1 MTVLNMGH
9 LLLSISSNVPSR
21 LRNFAQLTITMIIP
35 FFLRS
40 ASALLAVAAMKLT
53 YENLNAKDFSV
64 LSLILFVLAIS
75 TAIASPL
82 NRQFWAH
89 NSKVEFQSTTIATI
103 LIFIL
108 VYFGFSIFFEQL
120 HFNRLYILFILYCS
134 LKIIERYIYGQL
146 IFDYDIK
153 TALPVTCIF
162 VTFESIFCVYQYLSG
177 SNNLA
182 HRILIPTAMTAVVL
196 FSASKYRIYMIS
208 IFLGFR
214 NSKNIVNR
222 SVREIFSRVGLKTL
236 MIMTLSTLATMF
248 DRAILMMA
256 DSSKQVLV
264 ADYLLTLSYT
274 IAIQSFLNIILDVG
288 RKQIYQKGAWLP
300 GAKNYV
306 MKNIAIVVALNLA
319 LMASFPLLQLVSI
332 IPVSIS
338 AIIWLLLLAR
348 AAVNTIIGLA
358 YVDSIQQGRI
368 TDMVIPI
375 LCVIALNIAFV
386 GTIFFGRDLLAVNL
400 VILCGLMA
408 LGAVVTA
415 QFIRRVRDAV
425 ND

>member
-1 MTVLNMGH
+1 MGH
-9 LLLSISSNVPSR
+9 LLLSISLNVPSR
-21 LRNFAQLTITMIIP
+21 LRSFAQLTATMIIP

-53 YENLNAKDFSV
+53 YENLDAKDFSV
-64 LSLILFVLAIS
+64 LSLIMFVLAIS

-89 NSKVEFQSTTIATI
+89 NSKVEFQSTIIATL
-103 LIFIL
+103 LIFSL
-108 VYFGFSIFFEQL
+108 VYLGFGIFFEEL
-120 HFNRLYILFILYCS
+120 YSNILYICAIAYCS
-134 LKIIERYIYGQL
+134 LKILERYIYGQL
-146 IFDYDIK
+146 IFDYDIT

-162 VTFESIFCVYQYLSG
+162 VTFELIFCIYQFYSG
-177 SNNLA
+177 SSSLTY
-182 HRILIPTAMTAVVL
+182 RILIPTVMTGAVL
-196 FSASKYRIYMIS
+196 FSFSKYRIYMLS

-214 NSKNIVNR
+214 NLKNIVNR
-222 SVREIFSRVGLKTL
+222 SVREVCSRVGLKTL

-256 DSSKQVLV
+256 DSSKQALV

-288 RKQIYQKGAWLP
+288 RKQIYQKGAWLR

-306 MKNIAIVVALNLA
+306 MKNIAIVVALNLG
-319 LMASFPLLQLVSI
+319 LMASFPLLQFVSI
-332 IPVSIS
+332 IPASIS
-338 AIIWLLLLAR
+338 AIIWLMLLVR
-348 AAVNTIIGLA
+348 AAVNTIIGLT

-368 TDMVIPI
+368 TDMVLPI

-386 GTIFFGRDLLAVNL
+386 GTLFFGEDRLTVNL
-400 VILCGLMA
+400 MILCGLMA

-415 QFIRRVRDAV
+415 QFIRRVPDVV